1 MGLLTFVMNNKLLAI
16 MLAGVAVFVGLHV
29 VWYIHPSD
37 IESVDELQAHVRRG
51 EPTVVEFYTNL

>member
-1 MGLLTFVMNNKLLAI
+1 MGLLDFMLSNKLLVV
-16 MLAGVAVFVGLHV
+16 MLLGVAAFVGLHI

-51 EPTVVEFYTNL
+51 EPTIVEFYSNL